1 MPITDANGDT
11 IAPLGGWRILS
22 DSAAKKTIN
31 LVAAPRAVRKIS
43 IEDTSGDAASS
54 NITIN
59 AAVGEL
65 IDGQSSL
72 TISTNGQ
79 RVVLESTGTGWTV
92 VSTAVASLN
101 TNDNLDLI
109 ADTLEVRNAY
119 SLPTVDGTAGQVIKT
134 DGAGNLSWQDD
145 NAGSGGVALIET
157 LNAITG
163 ATGDVTHDC
172 TNSHVFHH
180 SSISADFVPDFTEIT
195 IDNNQTT
202 KTTLVLEQGSTG
214 YRPTAVKVNGT
225 GSVLYWEGTA
235 APTASVNA
243 IDKVEMRIYK
253 KSDTFKTVGTYTKHE
268 VEIAAPSSGSSSSFS
283 LPTGSILYLDASDSN
298 SYGGSGTTWSDLS
311 GEGNH
316 ATLVNSPSYSSA
328 NGLFTFNG
336 SNQYASLPSG
346 FADFSSGITL
356 FFVANF
362 GSPTNGTFERLI
374 DLSNGANT
382 DNIIFARGW
391 SDEKDLY
398 YDVRDGVNGDSNI
411 SGQYGIVNNTLA
423 TFAITDD
430 GTNIKLYKN
439 GSLLTSGTSNLP
451 RNVTRTYNHIAKSGW
466 DNCYLEGSIG
476 VAIIWDRALSSTE
489 ISDTSD
495 HFETSFSIT

>member
-1 MPITDANGDT
+1 MPITDANGDA

-43 IEDTSGDAASS
+43 IEDTSGDAASN

-109 ADTLEVRNAY
+109 TDTLEVRNAY
-119 SLPTVDGTAGQVIKT
+119 SLPTVDGTSGQVIKT

-145 NAGSGGVALIET
+145 NEGSGNVTMVQT
-157 LNAITG
+157 LNSITG

-225 GSVLYWEGTA
+225 GSALYWEGTA

-253 KSDTFKTVGTYTKHE
+253 KSDAFKTVGTYTKHE
-268 VEIAAPSSGSSSSFS
+268 VEIAAPSSGS
-283 LPTGSILYLDASDSN
+283 G
-298 SYGGSGTTWSDLS
+298 GGSSDPDANLTEVS
-311 GEGNH
+311 W
-316 ATLVNSPSYSSA
+316 NSA
-328 NGLFTFNG
+328 
-336 SNQYASLPSG
+336 
-346 FADFSSGITL
+346 SGIT
-356 FFVANF
+356 
-362 GSPTNGTFERLI
+362 I
-374 DLSNGANT
+374 WDM
-382 DNIIFARGW
+382 
-391 SDEKDLY
+391 
-398 YDVRDGVNGDSNI
+398 DG
-411 SGQYGIVNNTLA
+411 
-423 TFAITDD
+423 D
-430 GTNIKLYKN
+430 GTNDSIKPTTANDSWYETSASSTFTLSSGYNLEIIMAPRYTGGAGN
-439 GSLLTSGTSNLP
+439 GDWTHSWIGLRSTTNTIYDAFKFKTTGARLIYNSDGNGDWVQSKLFVSPFASDKSSGDRASWAWESSTASTDNTDANNNFKMVWEDQGNGNHKMKAYQKGTDGNYYELDSSNSGTITTGTVV
-451 RNVTRTYNHIAKSGW
+451 RIHAGFH
-466 DNCYLEGSIG
+466 GSAQLNYIKAG
-476 VAIIWDRALSSTE
+476 LVAQ
-489 ISDTSD
+489 
-495 HFETSFSIT
+495 